1 MSRWWT
7 AAGLVVVAIAAL
19 MLVPAFASV
28 GTPTM
33 ELVPVGGSP
42 AAHLSADAATSADSA
57 LVAKALSTS
66 KADHIP
72 LSDVFLPNVHGVPQV
87 SNGVVQPLYTSAPAP
102 MGVGYWGVQKSHG
115 VDVGTISYYRSVEAS
130 VTLNSVDPL
139 YLASS
144 SPDIFTMQLNTV
156 LTHTTVLGN
165 TTGQYWIQNVP
176 VYEAASQTLSI
187 EDNIW
192 NFSSNGAGMQVGT
205 LHSYSGNLVPGVFY
219 YAVGPTWHMPTPFTV
234 TLYNN
239 ATISNDRPTVYFNY
253 TITSATGTVISGS
266 YDKVEFNSA
275 AHPTHRAAPA
285 AFQVNGKQ
293 YNAFGL
299 LNDAEIMLGGPGGG
313 STTSLFGLN
322 ATMGLWTLANGSSTY
337 APVPA
342 ASSFGT
348 DTGETSEGIAEWT
361 NGGASPI
368 AYLGVG
374 PSLLQPL
381 WGLVGAASGH
391 ITASFALSP
400 SNAFAFANQGH
411 AFTVNT
417 AEWAPTPAHGAATYW
432 LSPHTYT
439 FEFLLADHNAQTV
452 TVSGSGSVTVHL
464 SANASV
470 GIDTPLWAWDAGQ
483 LAAISSGGTGT
494 IHDPFTLDNNG
505 PGLVSPLFGEFNDY
519 YYPVFPGVFLA
530 NTNVYVTAS
539 ALPDFNV
546 VYSLPAEAA
555 ASARFGTPYTNNL
568 DLQFYNDT
576 HIALAHTQVTGWTFS
591 QDSYISS
598 LLFWNTTDSLIVG
611 NDFQVQSIGAML
623 SGGTGN
629 WLWGNEFT
637 PATTTA
643 ANPGEVLYSGGQL
656 GLEEFNT
663 GDTIANN
670 AFTTAAPA
678 YTPPFNLYTGAPQT
692 PVDTWNLTHQPS
704 TVVHHVNGWNLSGS
718 VLGLPYVAG
727 NYWSNYGTP
736 ADPYGV
742 LPYDDGGLILVGG
755 DFAPVLPYPLH
766 RIVVTESGLT
776 AGTAWTITIDGYAQT
791 STTTSMTF
799 WEPSGTYA
807 YVVTPVSGYTAT
819 PASGAVTLGVNPQ
832 MVTITFT

>member
-1 MSRWWT
+1 
-7 AAGLVVVAIAAL
+7 
-19 MLVPAFASV
+19 
-28 GTPTM
+28 
-33 ELVPVGGSP
+33 
-42 AAHLSADAATSADSA
+42 
-57 LVAKALSTS
+57 
-66 KADHIP
+66 
-72 LSDVFLPNVHGVPQV
+72 
-87 SNGVVQPLYTSAPAP
+87 
-102 MGVGYWGVQKSHG
+102 
-115 VDVGTISYYRSVEAS
+115 
-130 VTLNSVDPL
+130 
-139 YLASS
+139 
-144 SPDIFTMQLNTV
+144 
-156 LTHTTVLGN
+156 
-165 TTGQYWIQNVP
+165 
-176 VYEAASQTLSI
+176 
-187 EDNIW
+187 
-192 NFSSNGAGMQVGT
+192 MQVGT

-285 AFQVNGKQ
+285 TFQVNGKQ

-417 AEWAPTPAHGAATYW
+417 AQWAPTPAHGAATYW

-539 ALPDFNV
+539 ALPVRDPV
-546 VYSLPAEAA
+546 HEQPRPAILQRHPHRARSL
-555 ASARFGTPYTNNL
+555 ASDRL
-568 DLQFYNDT
+568 D
-576 HIALAHTQVTGWTFS
+576 
-591 QDSYISS
+591 
-598 LLFWNTTDSLIVG
+598 
-611 NDFQVQSIGAML
+611 
-623 SGGTGN
+623 
-629 WLWGNEFT
+629 
-637 PATTTA
+637 
-643 ANPGEVLYSGGQL
+643 
-656 GLEEFNT
+656 
-663 GDTIANN
+663 
-670 AFTTAAPA
+670 
-678 YTPPFNLYTGAPQT
+678 
-692 PVDTWNLTHQPS
+692 
-704 TVVHHVNGWNLSGS
+704 
-718 VLGLPYVAG
+718 
-727 NYWSNYGTP
+727 
-736 ADPYGV
+736 V
-742 LPYDDGGLILVGG
+742 LPGLVHLEPAVLEHQRQPDRGERLPGPEHRCDALRRYGELALGERVHAGDD
-755 DFAPVLPYPLH
+755 H
-766 RIVVTESGLT
+766 RREPGRGALLRGP
-776 AGTAWTITIDGYAQT
+776 AGPRRVQHR
-791 STTTSMTF
+791 
-799 WEPSGTYA
+799 
-807 YVVTPVSGYTAT
+807 
-819 PASGAVTLGVNPQ
+819 
-832 MVTITFT
+832 